1 MNKVDLK
8 QGFDAM
14 LGVGTII
21 RRKQKN
27 IQNQRKNAFINII
40 KKYDESLTKSVMLAS
55 QFRIDLSDYED
66 PYYEIIDS
74 LFQLSYGPDIYT
86 LIEFYFYKRIGED
99 GVENFLEDENG
110 KEIYIRTPDDLY
122 EIINRL
128 YPGTI

>member
-14 LGVGTII
+14 LGVGIII